1 MENLEDQKIQENQRV
16 QEEQK
21 DACQRKGSLKA
32 YLRVFALTA
41 AGMGIL
47 FLFQFLG
54 EGAVAIRTLLEGKA
68 IEEMVE
74 LYKNDMILIVLIS
87 DILAFFTVWRLL
99 KRKKI
104 DPFREGG
111 FQRKNSFKRL
121 IISSFTALFGF
132 MASNLLVNLLP
143 VSFYNNAQEFS
154 QSFGQM
160 SEFSSGLSIFLLFLS
175 LCVTGPAAEEL
186 IFRGLPVF
194 VGRREG
200 AKDWVCIGIGA
211 LVFGLAH
218 WMTGGLGLVISG
230 TVLGFLFGLIFFQSG
245 SLKADMIAHGIVNFP
260 AFLALIFMPDQ
271 LSTELP
277 GPSLEALKVTILPIF
292 LYTGLTILG
301 IRWLKNHPAEELP
314 PKPAQGEMTD
324 QDRPSREEVSN
335 S

>member
-1 MENLEDQKIQENQRV
+1 MENLEDQKIQENQPV

-21 DACQRKGSLKA
+21 DGCQRKGSLKA
-32 YLRVFALTA
+32 YLRVFVLTA

-47 FLFQFLG
+47 FLFQFFG

-99 KRKKI
+99 KRKNI

-111 FQRKNSFKRL
+111 FRRKNSLKRL
-121 IISSFTALFGF
+121 LISSLTALFGF

-154 QSFGQM
+154 QSFGRMNQ
-160 SEFSSGLSIFLLFLS
+160 FSSGLSIFLLFLS

-200 AKDWVCIGIGA
+200 AKDWACIGIGA

-245 SLKADMIAHGIVNFP
+245 SLKADMIAHGVVNFP

-271 LSTELP
+271 LANELP
-277 GPSLEALKVTILPIF
+277 GFSEEVLKGSLLPIF
-292 LYTGLTILG
+292 LYTGFTILG
-301 IRWLKNHPAEELP
+301 IRWLKNHPAEDLP
-314 PKPAQGEMTD
+314 SQNPQAPAEDAPGQ
-324 QDRPSREEVSN
+324 
-335 S
+335 

>member
-1 MENLEDQKIQENQRV
+1 MENLEDQKIQENHRI

-47 FLFQFLG
+47 FLFQFFG

-99 KRKKI
+99 KRKNI

-111 FQRKNSFKRL
+111 FRRKNSLKRL
-121 IISSFTALFGF
+121 LISSFTALFGF

-154 QSFGQM
+154 QSFGRMNQ
-160 SEFSSGLSIFLLFLS
+160 FSSGLSIFLLFLS

-194 VGRREG
+194 VGKREG
-200 AKDWVCIGIGA
+200 VKPWACIGIGA

-245 SLKADMIAHGIVNFP
+245 SLKADMIAHGVVNFP

-271 LSTELP
+271 LAKELP
-277 GPSLEALKVTILPIF
+277 GFSLEALKVTILPIF
-292 LYTGLTILG
+292 LYTGFTILG
-301 IRWLKNHPAEELP
+301 IRWLKNHPAEDLP
-314 PKPAQGEMTD
+314 SQNPQAPAEDAPD
-324 QDRPSREEVSN
+324 Q
-335 S
+335 